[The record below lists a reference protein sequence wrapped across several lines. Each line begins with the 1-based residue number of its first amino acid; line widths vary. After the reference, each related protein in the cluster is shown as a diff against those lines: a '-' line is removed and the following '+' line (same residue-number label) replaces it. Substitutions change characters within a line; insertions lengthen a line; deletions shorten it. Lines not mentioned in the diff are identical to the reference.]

1 MKGSGNFFQEVSRAF
16 PSFSSFPSFPSL
28 KKKGLIETVCHRIDI
43 QNFRNIET
51 ASVSFTP
58 GVNLLYGDNA
68 QGKTNLLE
76 AIYFTA
82 LGKSFRPAKEAELI
96 RFGEDSARVEN
107 CFHDSVREQRLS
119 VKLFGGHTRRV
130 VEQNGL
136 KVGRMSEM
144 VGAFRVVLF
153 SPDHLSLIQGGPEL
167 RRAYMNV
174 ALSQLRPMYLQ
185 ALQRY
190 NRILKERN
198 ALLKRAPEDMATFRA
213 TEPMWSAQLAH
224 EAAVITVHRARYV
237 KQVNDHV
244 RACFEDM
251 MKKYESGQELPELTY
266 APTLGRDWSENHG
279 EDSDGKIP
287 PSIPLMEDVAGLTER
302 MTESL
307 TERLTERLEARYL
320 ELLTTHHDREIGAG
334 ATLWG
339 IHKDDIRIT
348 LNGRPARLY
357 ASQGQQ
363 RSLALA
369 MKLAEGHVSA
379 AESAGD
385 MPVFLFDDVLSEL
398 DAHRRQYLVG
408 EMQGRQ
414 VIMTACDPAAADFR
428 QDRVHLIRVCKGAYL
443 S

>member
-1 MKGSGNFFQEVSRAF
+1 MKFVVETGILDGPLREKV
-16 PSFSSFPSFPSL
+16 
-28 KKKGLIETVCHRIDI
+28 IETVCNKIEI

-51 ASVSFTP
+51 ASVRFTD
-58 GVNLLYGDNA
+58 GVNPLHGDNA

-96 RFGEDSARVEN
+96 RFGAESAFVVNE
-107 CFHDSVREQRLS
+107 FHDSIRRQSLS
-119 VKLFGGHTRRV
+119 VKLFSGRARRV

-136 KVGRMSEM
+136 KVEKMSDM

-153 SPDHLSLIQGGPEL
+153 CPEHLSLIQGGPEL
-167 RRAYMNV
+167 RRNYLNV
-174 ALSQLRPMYLQ
+174 ALSQLRPLYLQ

-198 ALLKRAPEDMATFRA
+198 ALLKRASEDMATFRA
-213 TEPMWSAQLAH
+213 TEPLWSAQLAR
-224 EAAVITVHRARYV
+224 EAAVVTVHRARYV
-237 KQVNDHV
+237 RQVNEQV
-244 RACFEDM
+244 RACFADM
-251 MKKYESGQELPELTY
+251 MKKYESGSELPELAY
-266 APTLGRDWSENHG
+266 LPTLGSDWLEKNASDPTLF
-279 EDSDGKIP
+279 ED
-287 PSIPLMEDVAGLTER
+287 AR
-302 MTESL
+302 
-307 TERLTERLEARYL
+307 RLEERYL
-320 ELLTTHHDREIGAG
+320 ELLTTRHDREIGAG

-339 IHKDDIRIT
+339 VHKDDVRIT

-369 MKLAEGHVSA
+369 MKLAEGWISA
-379 AESAGD
+379 LESGGD

-398 DAHRRQYLVG
+398 DVHRRDYLVR

-414 VIMTACDPAAADFR
+414 VIMTACDPAAADFGE
-428 QDRVHLIRVCKGAYL
+428 QVNLIEVKDGRYTKKEV
-443 S
+443 

>member
-1 MKGSGNFFQEVSRAF
+1 MIK
-16 PSFSSFPSFPSL
+16 
-28 KKKGLIETVCHRIDI
+28 TVCNRIEI
-43 QNFRNIET
+43 ENFRNIEA
-51 ASVSFTP
+51 ASVAFTD
-58 GVNLLYGDNA
+58 GVNLLHGDNA

-96 RFGEDSARVEN
+96 RFGEDSARVFNE
-107 CFHDSVREQRLS
+107 FHDSIRRQTLSMRL
-119 VKLFGGHTRRV
+119 FAGRARRV
-130 VEQNGL
+130 VEQNGM
-136 KVGRMSEM
+136 KVDKMSEM

-153 SPDHLSLIQGGPEL
+153 CPEHLSLIQGGPEL
-167 RRAYMNV
+167 RRNYLNV
-174 ALSQLRPMYLQ
+174 ALSQLRPLYLQ

-213 TEPMWSAQLAH
+213 TEPMWSAQLAR
-224 EAAVITVHRARYV
+224 EAAAVTVHRARYV
-237 KQVNDHV
+237 QQINQQV
-244 RACFEDM
+244 RACFADM
-251 MKKYESGQELPELTY
+251 MKTYEGGCELPELTY
-266 APTLGRDWSENHG
+266 APTLGSDWLEANA
-279 EDSDGKIP
+279 EDTTLFDNP
-287 PSIPLMEDVAGLTER
+287 Q
-302 MTESL
+302 
-307 TERLTERLEARYL
+307 RLEQRYL
-320 ELLTTHHDREIGAG
+320 ELLTTRHDREIGAG

-369 MKLAEGHVSA
+369 MKLAEGWVSA
-379 AESAGD
+379 RESGGD

-398 DAHRRQYLVG
+398 DAHRRDYLVR

-414 VIMTACDPAAADFR
+414 VIMTACDPSAADFG
-428 QDRVHLIRVCKGAYL
+428 DRVNLIRVHGGSYTQKEV
-443 S
+443 

>member
-1 MKGSGNFFQEVSRAF
+1 M
-16 PSFSSFPSFPSL
+16 
-28 KKKGLIETVCHRIDI
+28 IETVCNKIEI

-51 ASVSFTP
+51 ASVRFTD
-58 GVNLLYGDNA
+58 GVNLLHGDNA

-96 RFGEDSARVEN
+96 RFGAESAFVVNE
-107 CFHDSVREQRLS
+107 FHDSIRRQSLS
-119 VKLFGGHTRRV
+119 VKLFSGRARRV

-136 KVGRMSEM
+136 KVEKMSDM

-153 SPDHLSLIQGGPEL
+153 CPEHLSLIQGGPEL
-167 RRAYMNV
+167 RRNYLNV
-174 ALSQLRPMYLQ
+174 ALSQLRPLYLQ

-198 ALLKRAPEDMATFRA
+198 ALLKRASEDMATFRA
-213 TEPMWSAQLAH
+213 TEPLWSAQLAR
-224 EAAVITVHRARYV
+224 EAAVVTVHRARYV
-237 KQVNDHV
+237 RQVNEQV
-244 RACFEDM
+244 RACFADM
-251 MKKYESGQELPELTY
+251 MKKYEGGNELPELAY
-266 APTLGRDWSENHG
+266 LPTLGSDWLEKNASDPTLF
-279 EDSDGKIP
+279 ED
-287 PSIPLMEDVAGLTER
+287 AR
-302 MTESL
+302 
-307 TERLTERLEARYL
+307 RLEERYL
-320 ELLTTHHDREIGAG
+320 ELLSTRHDREIGAG

-339 IHKDDIRIT
+339 VHKDDIRIT

-369 MKLAEGHVSA
+369 MKLAEGWISA
-379 AESAGD
+379 LESGGD

-398 DAHRRQYLVG
+398 DVHRRDYLVR

-414 VIMTACDPAAADFR
+414 VIMTACDPAAADFGE
-428 QDRVHLIRVCKGAYL
+428 QVNLIEVKDGRYTKKEV
-443 S
+443 